1 MKICPYCGGVADDQA
16 TSCPN
21 CNHPLQPSQAEGAHD
36 NGHAS
41 QTYTQGNHSQNAYDP
56 SNGYNQSYN
65 QGYNNNYSQQ
75 GYYGQ
80 QQGYQY
86 GEPYADRNN
95 PFDEGPEGKSRGV
108 TALLAIILG
117 GLGVQYFYLGKVAA
131 GLLTI
136 LLTFVTCGIW
146 QILTLIQGI
155 LMFCMT
161 NEDFRRKYVLNP
173 SFFPLF

>member
-1 MKICPYCGGVADDQA
+1 MRICPYCGGVADDQS
-16 TSCPN
+16 TSCPS
-21 CNHPLQPSQAEGAHD
+21 CNRPLAPSKPGGAYD
-36 NGHAS
+36 NGHAG
-41 QTYTQGNHSQNAYDP
+41 QAYTQGDYGHSAYEP
-56 SNGYNQSYN
+56 SNGYNQN
-65 QGYNNNYSQQ
+65 YNNNYGQQ
-75 GYYGQ
+75 QNYYGQ

-86 GEPYADRNN
+86 GEPYFDRNN

-108 TALLAIILG
+108 SALLAIILG

-161 NEDFRRKYVLNP
+161 NEEFRRKYVLTP